1 MNFFE
6 VIHDNRLLSAKS
18 QLKQEIFVLSE
29 LDFKK
34 NGFFIQERF

>member
-18 QLKQEIFVLSE
+18 QLKQEILVIL
-29 LDFKK
+29 
-34 NGFFIQERF
+34 GC